1 MPGSPGSSWA
11 IYKARLGSLLRNPDA
26 AVLVAFWLFGE
37 NPLFSYLPLIHQPIY
52 VYFEMIRVP
61 ACLCR

>member
-11 IYKARLGSLLRNPDA
+11 IYKARLGSLIRNPDA

-37 NPLFSYLPLIHQPIY
+37 NSLLSYLPLIHHHQSLYMSI
-52 VYFEMIRVP
+52 
-61 ACLCR
+61 L

>member
-11 IYKARLGSLLRNPDA
+11 IYKARLISLVRNPEA

-37 NPLFSYLPLIHQPIY
+37 EPLPFTIY
-52 VYFEMIRVP
+52 TLNIVYQLLTTLHTCFQ
-61 ACLCR
+61 A

>member
-11 IYKARLGSLLRNPDA
+11 IYKARLGSLIRNPDA

-37 NPLFSYLPLIHQPIY
+37 NSLLSYLLLIHHHQSLYMPI
-52 VYFEMIRVP
+52 
-61 ACLCR
+61 L

>member
-11 IYKARLGSLLRNPDA
+11 IYKARLISLVRNPEA

-37 NPLFSYLPLIHQPIY
+37 EPLPFTIY
-52 VYFEMIRVP
+52 STR
-61 ACLCR
+61 